1 MSLKYF
7 ILTDSE
13 LTEVDFNDILESSEN
28 TLRWNLDNT
37 KFIVKT
43 KGETPSWL
51 EEKTSFSQEEMLN
64 ITNTSDWKNSTGP

>member
-37 KFIVKT
+37 KFNVKT
-43 KGETPSWL
+43 KG
-51 EEKTSFSQEEMLN
+51 
-64 ITNTSDWKNSTGP
+64 